1 MDSAEIIDTI
11 EGGSIL
17 NLNSFMNDRKPS
29 FIATAKSNGTMMVLS
44 KKTVDSTQ
52 TPNFFHFSHIC
63 RIKNKLRGFKFCIGE
78 A

>member
-52 TPNFFHFSHIC
+52 TRISFIFNIC